1 MEINQTGL
9 LSAGSVSNAVKSSAT
24 LAQNFDNFLTLLTT
38 QLQHQDPLAPME
50 STEFTS
56 QLVQFASVEQ
66 QVTQNQQLEDL
77 IALQRRN
84 QAVNAVTFLGT
95 EIEAFGNQAL
105 LDGGNMTIGYTL
117 LPDTDSVTI
126 SILDDQ
132 DREVRSFEG
141 DTDPGKN
148 TLVWDGIN
156 DQGLPAPDGVYTILV
171 TARNA
176 DGDPMDSA
184 TSINGTVSAVI
195 AEDGVIVLKMGEI
208 SVPLDRV
215 VGVRTAT
222 TAPPEPGSG
231 P

>member
-9 LSAGSVSNAVKSSAT
+9 LGAGSVSNAVKSSAT
-24 LAQNFDNFLTLLTT
+24 LAQNFDNFLILLTT

-141 DTDPGKN
+141 DTDPGKH

-156 DQGLPAPDGVYTILV
+156 DQGLPAPEGAYTILV

-222 TAPPEPGSG
+222 TAPPESGSG

>member
-24 LAQNFDNFLTLLTT
+24 LAQNFDNFLILLTT

-141 DTDPGKN
+141 DTDPGKH

-156 DQGLPAPDGVYTILV
+156 DQGLPAPDGAYTILV

-222 TAPPEPGSG
+222 TAPPESGSG

>member
-24 LAQNFDNFLTLLTT
+24 LAQNFDNFLILLTT

-141 DTDPGKN
+141 DTDPGKH

-156 DQGLPAPDGVYTILV
+156 AQGLPAPDGAYTILV

-222 TAPPEPGSG
+222 TAPPESGSG

>member
-9 LSAGSVSNAVKSSAT
+9 LGAGGGSKAVKSSAT

-38 QLQHQDPLAPME
+38 QLQHQDPLSPLE
-50 STEFTS
+50 STEFTN

-66 QVTQNQQLEDL
+66 QVAQNQQLEEM
-77 IALQRRN
+77 IALQRRD
-84 QAVNAVTFLGT
+84 QAVNAVSFLGT
-95 EIEAFGNQAL
+95 VIEAFGNEAL

-117 LPDTDSVTI
+117 LPDTASVTI

-132 DREVRSFEG
+132 DREVRAFEG
-141 DTDPGKN
+141 DTEPGKH

-156 DQGLPAPDGVYTILV
+156 DQGLPAPDGAYTIRV

-195 AEDGVIVLKMGEI
+195 AEDGAIVLKIGEI

-215 VGVRTAT
+215 VGVTAA
-222 TAPPEPGSG
+222 TAPLPASGSG

>member
-24 LAQNFDNFLTLLTT
+24 LAQNFDNFLILLTT

-141 DTDPGKN
+141 DTDPGKH

-156 DQGLPAPDGVYTILV
+156 DQGLPAPEGAYTILV

-222 TAPPEPGSG
+222 TAPPESGSG

>member
-24 LAQNFDNFLTLLTT
+24 LAQNFDNFLILLTT

-141 DTDPGKN
+141 DTDPGKH

-156 DQGLPAPDGVYTILV
+156 DQGLPAPEGAYTILV